1 LFGWAKNLG
10 SAEHP
15 WLGRAIL
22 FGSHLLTFSFVSN
35 AELLKKAKK
44 GKAERKAKKDKAAE
58 EGEEE
63 SKGKEEDVVEEDK
76 EEKKKEVDEQAM
88 EGRGVGN
95 KVIPPGDSGSDK
107 DNNVDDDDDDDEE
120 EEEEEK
126 AKEVIEV
133 EDDEEDKEEEED
145 KDKDKDKDN
154 DSKEEEKHKKEE
166 EEDEEEEDEEVKDED
181 ENKDNDEDEEE
192 DEEEEEEEVK
202 EKNTQDDDEEDD
214 DLEQEDEE
222 HDEDGSTKDHAKE
235 ASKGREKKGFP
246 SKNDGKLLIQGKESK
261 DGEEDSDVFAFF
273 ADQGTSDAVEE
284 IYKGDSDEDS
294 VLDPMTKHLVVDE
307 QFRKKDKQGKEISGP
322 NGYYVLD
329 KKLLNDNW
337 TSYYTSVNAMTSYM
351 LGLTKGP
358 DDKKWKTGMDRKK
371 FSVHWQRWR
380 W

>member
-1 LFGWAKNLG
+1 MAGPKNLG

-76 EEKKKEVDEQAM
+76 EEKKKEVDKQAM

-133 EDDEEDKEEEED
+133 EDDEEDEEEEEE
-145 KDKDKDKDN
+145 DKDKDKDN

-166 EEDEEEEDEEVKDED
+166 EEDEDEEDEEVKEED
-181 ENKDNDEDEEE
+181 ENKDNDE

-322 NGYYVLD
+322 NGCYVLD

-371 FSVHWQRWR
+371 FSLHWQKWR